1 MYIAIEGVD
10 GVGKTTTLEVIQ
22 PVLNKFVTEN
32 DLPEVRFFA
41 ETEIKPT
48 HTFKSEKEKQVY
60 LAMSYAL
67 QRMNILSLLNLDKH
81 IYIADRSVFSS
92 YAYQGKC
99 IQFPTLKLMNKCC
112 VLPDHVILIKSGNI
126 YFEDYDMRYISALR
140 ETKVPYTTFD
150 KYEVN
155 LTEKIIT
162 EIIGLIIKKYSF
174 KISENW
180 LQKYNKQRWDI
191 LD

>member
-10 GVGKTTTLEVIQ
+10 GVGKTTTIKEMQ

-60 LAMSYAL
+60 LAMSYAI
-67 QRMNILSLLNLDKH
+67 QRMGILSLLNLDKH

-92 YAYQGKC
+92 YAYQGKY
-99 IQFPTLKLMNKCC
+99 IKLPTLQLLNSCC
-112 VLPDHVILIKSGNI
+112 VLPDYVILIKSCNM

-140 ETKVPYTTFD
+140 ETEVPYTTFE
-150 KYEVN
+150 KGELN
-155 LTEKIIT
+155 LTDKIIT
-162 EIIGLIIKKYSF
+162 EIIRLIIKKYSF
-174 KISENW
+174 KISDNW
-180 LQKYNKQRWDI
+180 LQKYNKQRWNI

>member
-10 GVGKTTTLEVIQ
+10 GVGKTTTIKEMQ
-22 PVLNKFVTEN
+22 PVLNKFVTGN

-48 HTFKSEKEKQVY
+48 HTFKSEDEKQVY

-92 YAYQGKC
+92 YAYQGKY
-99 IQFPTLKLMNKCC
+99 IKFPTLQLMNKCC
-112 VLPDHVILIKSGNI
+112 VLPDHVILIKSNNLE
-126 YFEDYDMRYISALR
+126 FEDYDMRYISALIDT
-140 ETKVPYTTFD
+140 EVPYTTFG

-162 EIIGLIIKKYSF
+162 EIIRLIIKKYSF
-174 KISENW
+174 KLSDNW
-180 LQKYNKQRWDI
+180 LQKYNKQRCDI

>member
-10 GVGKTTTLEVIQ
+10 GVGKTTTIKEMQ

-48 HTFKSEKEKQVY
+48 HTFKSEVEKQVY
-60 LAMSYAL
+60 LAMSYAI
-67 QRMNILSLLNLDKH
+67 QRMGILSLLNLDKH

-92 YAYQGKC
+92 YAYQGKY
-99 IQFPTLKLMNKCC
+99 IKLPTLQLLNSCC
-112 VLPDHVILIKSGNI
+112 VLPDHVILIKSCNM
-126 YFEDYDMRYISALR
+126 YLEDYDMRYISALIDT
-140 ETKVPYTTFD
+140 EVPYTTFG

-162 EIIGLIIKKYSF
+162 EIIRLIIKKYSF
-174 KISENW
+174 KLSDNW